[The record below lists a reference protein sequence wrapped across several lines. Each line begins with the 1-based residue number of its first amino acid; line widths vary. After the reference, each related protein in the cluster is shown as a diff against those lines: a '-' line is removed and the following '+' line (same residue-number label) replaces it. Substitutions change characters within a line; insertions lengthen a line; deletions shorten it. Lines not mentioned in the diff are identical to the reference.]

1 MIQAEV
7 KRLHSP
13 DVYDLAT
20 YVPDDPENFAFL
32 LQVMVGSAGADGEDS
47 FDVIVCTPRWLSDR
61 LLPTKIML
69 GRHHL
74 LVKQYDNTRLLQFLI
89 SFASGC
95 RGATWEEV
103 ALRLGRLGKWEF
115 EDYRELEDRR

>member
-1 MIQAEV
+1 
-7 KRLHSP
+7 
-13 DVYDLAT
+13 
-20 YVPDDPENFAFL
+20 
-32 LQVMVGSAGADGEDS
+32 MVGSAGADGEDS

-74 LVKQYDNTRLLQFLI
+74 LVKQYDYTRLLQFLI

-103 ALRLGRLGKWEF
+103 ALRLGRLGEWEF
-115 EDYRELEDRR
+115 EDYREFEDHR

>member
-20 YVPDDPENFAFL
+20 YVPDDPENFGFL

-47 FDVIVCTPRWLSDR
+47 FDVIVCTPHWLSDR

-74 LVKQYDNTRLLQFLI
+74 LVKQYDYTRLLQFLI

-115 EDYRELEDRR
+115 EDYGELDRR

>member
-1 MIQAEV
+1 
-7 KRLHSP
+7 
-13 DVYDLAT
+13 
-20 YVPDDPENFAFL
+20 
-32 LQVMVGSAGADGEDS
+32 MVGSAGADGEDS

-74 LVKQYDNTRLLQFLI
+74 LVKQYDYTRLLQFLI

>member
-74 LVKQYDNTRLLQFLI
+74 LVKQYDYTRLLQFLI

>member
-20 YVPDDPENFAFL
+20 YVPEDPENFGFL
-32 LQVMVGSAGADGEDS
+32 LQVMIGSVGEDGEES
-47 FDVIVCTPRWLSDR
+47 FDVVVCTPSWLSDR
-61 LLPTKIML
+61 ILPTKIVL
-69 GRHHL
+69 GRHYL
-74 LVKQYDNTRLLQFLI
+74 LVKQYDYTRLLQFLI

-95 RGATWEEV
+95 RGATWDEV
-103 ALRLGRLGKWEF
+103 ALRLGRLGMWEF
-115 EDYRELEDRR
+115 EDYNEFGNHR